1 MKAQIAAT
9 KTQDLPVIPSRAG
22 KRRRRVRTP
31 VWELK
36 GQTPALVAV
45 ISRKKD
51 WEILLDRHWYRVPVR
66 TAPERLE
73 RARYIAWYQT
83 SAFGDEKWAVN
94 RYARVERVIALRRID
109 LLPDEAGHPRAREV
123 YFRVDVGDVLRLPH
137 PVPSRRWR
145 RIVFIPT
152 TLERLFLAREVNDL
166 YDTSPIEDRLYF
178 ALRDAGLAPERQFLV
193 RDEKP
198 GQMLD
203 LALFCRDG
211 RVGVECDGESYHSGK
226 DKAEQDRHKDNS
238 VNAAGWHLLRFSGRE
253 INNRTGECVA
263 TVKRT
268 VRRLGGE
275 LASEGKSQN
284 AEH

>member
-1 MKAQIAAT
+1 
-9 KTQDLPVIPSRAG
+9 
-22 KRRRRVRTP
+22 
-31 VWELK
+31 VWELE
-36 GQTPALVAV
+36 GQTPALVA
-45 ISRKKD
+45 IINRNKD
-51 WEILLDRHWYRVPVR
+51 WQTLLDRHWYRVPVR

-83 SAFGDEKWAVN
+83 STFGEEKWAVN
-94 RYARVERVIALRRID
+94 WYARVERVTALKRVD
-109 LLPDEAGHPRAREV
+109 LLPEEPGHPRAREA

-166 YDTSPIEDRLYF
+166 FDSSPIEDRFYF
-178 ALRDAGLAPERQFLV
+178 ALREAGLAPERQFLV
-193 RDEKP
+193 RDKGP

-211 RVGVECDGESYHSGK
+211 RVGVECDGESYHSGR
-226 DKAEQDRHKDNS
+226 DKAEQDRRKDNS
-238 VNAAGWHLLRFSGRE
+238 VNAAGWHLLRFSGSE
-253 INNRTGECVA
+253 IQRRTGECVA

-275 LASEGKSQN
+275 QEDEVRSQN
-284 AEH
+284 AEQ